1 MPYVNVKGNNIYY
14 EAAGAGFPIVLL
26 HPWPTDHAMW
36 MLQVPIFSADYRVI
50 TPDSIG
56 LGQSDKPR
64 SGITLK
70 GLADDVNAL
79 LDELGEKKAFIVGLS
94 LGGAV
99 AQRFCIDHPEKVQAS
114 IWVGA
119 PKLPTDGFM
128 FKDKD
133 NRERPLPEVYLE
145 ALESKGYLHFWE
157 TVWKANIGYMFH
169 KDFVGTALGSYI
181 TRYLFEDRY
190 ARFNR
195 DPSGVIAVLNSLR
208 KELILDEFKK
218 IAVPVSMIAGDG
230 DPTLPYCLEQ
240 HSYLPNAEFTVI
252 SNSGH
257 MCIIDQA
264 EDFNKIM
271 SAFMHK
277 HTPIRQK

>member
-1 MPYVNVKGNNIYY
+1 MPYIKVTGKSIYY
-14 EAAGAGFPIVLL
+14 EAVGTGFPIVLL

-36 MLQVPIFSADYRVI
+36 MLQVPVFSADYRVI

-70 GLADDVNAL
+70 GLADDVKAL

-99 AQRFCIDHPEKVQAS
+99 AQRFCIDHQDRVQAS

-128 FKDKD
+128 FRD
-133 NRERPLPEVYLE
+133 NNGLERPLPEVYLE
-145 ALESKGYLHFWE
+145 ALESQGYLHFWE
-157 TVWKANIGYMFH
+157 TVWKANMGYMFH
-169 KDFVGTALGSYI
+169 KNFVATALGSYL

-195 DPSGVIAVLNSLR
+195 DPGGVIAILNSLR
-208 KELILDEFKK
+208 KETIVDEFKK
-218 IAVPVSMIAGDG
+218 IKIPVSIIAGDG

-240 HSYLPNAEFTVI
+240 HSYLPDAEFSI
-252 SNSGH
+252 IENSGH

-264 EDFNKIM
+264 EIFNTIM
-271 SAFMHK
+271 SNFIRR
-277 HTPIRQK
+277 HTPITQG